1 MTAIELANAFNA
13 RLVDETRHRYPESTA
28 HLELYHAGLSVC
40 SQKVRTVLAEL
51 EQPYVSHELSIL
63 NSRGIYSEE
72 LTPAENYYPEYVKLR
87 MLGAKQAGLGL
98 ASGYSGSSAVSSE
111 GFDAC
116 VVPTLV
122 DHEKDRVVVDS
133 LRICE
138 HLIDSANPTKGLL
151 GDTESERADI
161 LQQASVVDRTPQPAL
176 LYGFHPDDDRRP
188 EFIKAKMAD
197 AYDLKIEALTL
208 LRDQNLHDTEL
219 ASAYTAKIS
228 KEAQGKRFA
237 HDANQQ
243 R

>member
-87 MLGAKQAGLGL
+87 MLGAKQAGSRL

-111 GFDAC
+111 GFDAR

-138 HLIDSANPTKGLL
+138 HLIDSENSTKRLL
-151 GDTESERADI
+151 GDTERSEPI
-161 LQQASVVDRTPQPAL
+161 SCNK
-176 LYGFHPDDDRRP
+176 HPLSTERHSPRSFTD
-188 EFIKAKMAD
+188 FIQMT
-197 AYDLKIEALTL
+197 IE
-208 LRDQNLHDTEL
+208 DQN
-219 ASAYTAKIS
+219 SS
-228 KEAQGKRFA
+228 KQKWLTPMI
-237 HDANQQ
+237 
-243 R
+243 